1 MTTPQPTI
9 ADLEHTLEHALSH
22 LRELDA
28 SGALPADL
36 KPLLLLSPI
45 DGTSVH
51 VSLRHRDHARQI
63 RRTYGAHAF
72 DQRESAAWIVFEA
85 PPVEARHDERRAH
98 EPVEREFERRPD
110 RRDRRTDPL
119 EEFVRALDDAEHQPQ
134 LKFVS
139 LKWFRDTYLL
149 KMGFP
154 WAEDPEIPRRILQDA
169 TDRSL
174 VLTDKVANPKQPAF
188 PVTSIH
194 LNREHPDVQR
204 ILGAAPRG
212 E

>member
-1 MTTPQPTI
+1 MTNSQNTI
-9 ADLEHTLEHALSH
+9 ADLEHGLESALAH
-22 LRELDA
+22 VRDLETN
-28 SGALPADL
+28 GTLPAEL
-36 KPLLLLSPI
+36 RPLLLLSPV

-72 DQRESAAWIVFEA
+72 DQRQGAAWIVFEA
-85 PPVEARHDERRAH
+85 PPVVARESEHRPQHAER
-98 EPVEREFERRPD
+98 FERRPD
-110 RRDRRTDPL
+110 RDFDRRERRTDPL
-119 EEFVRALDDAEHQPQ
+119 DEFIRALADAENQPQ

-174 VLTDKVANPKQPAF
+174 VLTDKVANPKQPMF

-204 ILGAAPRG
+204 ILGD
-212 E
+212 